1 MAHLNTAFP
10 TLLAPE
16 DNYKNLRSL
25 NEDEMKSP
33 VGKDAWRK
41 FVMAVS
47 PTRPSPPRCFRPAL
61 LCMPDLAIIV
71 AIMTVREDRA
81 GLQLWNAHPDRL
93 LERLRPGQHHPRYV
107 QPLTSMS
114 RHFE

>member
-33 VGKDAWRK
+33 AGKDAWRK

-47 PTRPSPPRCFRPAL
+47 PTGSLSCFRPAHL
-61 LCMPDLAIIV
+61 VPC
-71 AIMTVREDRA
+71 
-81 GLQLWNAHPDRL
+81 
-93 LERLRPGQHHPRYV
+93 
-107 QPLTSMS
+107 
-114 RHFE
+114 